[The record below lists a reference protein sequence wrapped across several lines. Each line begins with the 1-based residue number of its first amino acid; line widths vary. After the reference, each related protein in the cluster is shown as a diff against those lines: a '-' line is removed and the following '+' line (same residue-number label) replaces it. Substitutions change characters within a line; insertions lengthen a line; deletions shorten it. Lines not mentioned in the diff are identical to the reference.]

1 VRLIKALLLG
11 FSKDTRALLF
21 STVGEA
27 KALLH
32 PKRLLLVCIAL
43 SFDAWFPPLW
53 EAKLASSW

>member
-32 PKRLLLVCIAL
+32 PKRLLLVL
-43 SFDAWFPPLW
+43 HYFVL
-53 EAKLASSW
+53 